1 MGIAN
6 EMWKRKVI
14 LSSDYAGFTELDE
27 IEYRDRISEDYEH
40 RMIKHSNYPGRILD
54 SILQDLSES
63 NTVFD
68 VGSFL

>member
-1 MGIAN
+1 
-6 EMWKRKVI
+6 MWKRKVI

-40 RMIKHSNYPGRILD
+40 RMIKHSNYPGSILD

-63 NTVFD
+63 NTVLD